1 MKYDWESILKEFS
14 RKLIKVQGND
24 QRWQLT
30 PEMLASR
37 WLGNRKAAEEEIV
50 KAENRLGTKFPPSYR
65 EFLKV
70 SNGWH
75 NSDWTEMQ
83 LYSTEDVDWFYT
95 KNQNWINAWQP
106 YTKAI
111 PSIPDEKYY
120 VYGEDQDCVNL
131 RCEYLSTALEVSTD
145 SGDGDIF
152 LLIPDVISEDN
163 EWEAWHFGNKL
174 PGAFRYRSFYEMM
187 QKVVE
192 QGCFI
197 A

>member
-1 MKYDWESILKEFS
+1 MNYDWESILKELS
-14 RKLIKVQGND
+14 RKLIND
-24 QRWQLT
+24 NNRGWELT
-30 PEMLASR
+30 PEMLASG
-37 WLGNRKAAEEEIV
+37 WVGNSQASEEAIV
-50 KAENRLGTKFPPSYR
+50 KTETRLGTKLPPSYR
-65 EFLKV
+65 QFLKI
-70 SNGWH
+70 SNGWY
-75 NSDWTEMQ
+75 NSDWTQMR
-83 LYSTEDVDWFYT
+83 LHSTEEIDWFFT
-95 KNQNWINAWQP
+95 KNQSWINAWQP

-111 PSIPDEKYY
+111 PSLPDEEYF

-131 RCEYLSTALEVSTD
+131 RREYLSTALEISTD

-152 LLIPDVISEDN
+152 LLIPDVVFKDN

-197 A
+197 V